1 LKKVRDTI
9 SKEIPSARVLD
20 TLELMMGPG
29 KKDAKTMEEAVRTH
43 WATDPVH
50 ATLHSYYKLPS
61 NLMDLQKNFREG
73 KSEAEEQLRNH
84 RGRVRG
90 QQQQ

>member
-29 KKDAKTMEEAVRTH
+29 KKDAKTM
-43 WATDPVH
+43 
-50 ATLHSYYKLPS
+50 
-61 NLMDLQKNFREG
+61 
-73 KSEAEEQLRNH
+73 
-84 RGRVRG
+84 
-90 QQQQ
+90 